1 MCLTVPC
8 RVIRVDGL
16 TAQVSRGD
24 RLIEVSLALLDEEV
38 TVGDWLAVQAERYA
52 QSRMTA
58 DEAQAI
64 LALYDRIACMLESET
79 ADVIP

>member
-8 RVIRVDGL
+8 RVIRVDGQI
-16 TAQVSRGD
+16 AQVARGE

-38 TVGDWLAVQAERYA
+38 TVGDWVAVQAERYA

-64 LALYDRIACMLESET
+64 LDLYDRIARMLESET
-79 ADVIP
+79 ADVTP